1 MEAESEA
8 FQKRNIQTTW
18 GHVFQNH
25 RGKLPFFWD
34 GTFLPWTSQAA
45 SQDLAMFSIASLMCQ
60 VGVGLKVM
68 VGGKIAQVFRSE
80 KRAQMVVLHSGKLT

>member
-8 FQKRNIQTTW
+8 FKQKTS
-18 GHVFQNH
+18 
-25 RGKLPFFWD
+25 KLHGDMFSKTSGETSIFWD

-80 KRAQMVVLHSGKLT
+80 KRAQTVVLHSGKLT

>member
-8 FQKRNIQTTW
+8 FQKKTSKLH
-18 GHVFQNH
+18 GDMFSKNH

>member
-8 FQKRNIQTTW
+8 FQKKHPNYMETCEK
-18 GHVFQNH
+18 NH
-25 RGKLPFFWD
+25 REETSVFLD

-60 VGVGLKVM
+60 VGVGLKVI
-68 VGGKIAQVFRSE
+68 VGGKIAPVFSSE
-80 KRAQMVVLHSGKLT
+80 KRAQTVVLHSGKLT